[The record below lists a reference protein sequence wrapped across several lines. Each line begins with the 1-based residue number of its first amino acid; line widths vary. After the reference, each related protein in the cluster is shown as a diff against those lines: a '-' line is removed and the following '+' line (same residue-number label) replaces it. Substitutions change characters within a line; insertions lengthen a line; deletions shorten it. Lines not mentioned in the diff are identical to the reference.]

1 MNNMANSGSTGNH
14 HSNVSMSGYPPATLR
29 KGFFRSGL
37 RPVSR
42 SYERAEA
49 QDYRTDAYNRLLFA
63 GCKLVG
69 SDFNMPVTTTVD
81 GGPVVEI
88 TDTNPNSLVIGSPSA
103 AQGDIEA
110 VNFNDSIR

>member
-1 MNNMANSGSTGNH
+1 
-14 HSNVSMSGYPPATLR
+14 
-29 KGFFRSGL
+29 
-37 RPVSR
+37 
-42 SYERAEA
+42 
-49 QDYRTDAYNRLLFA
+49 
-63 GCKLVG
+63 
-69 SDFNMPVTTTVD
+69 MPVTTTVD